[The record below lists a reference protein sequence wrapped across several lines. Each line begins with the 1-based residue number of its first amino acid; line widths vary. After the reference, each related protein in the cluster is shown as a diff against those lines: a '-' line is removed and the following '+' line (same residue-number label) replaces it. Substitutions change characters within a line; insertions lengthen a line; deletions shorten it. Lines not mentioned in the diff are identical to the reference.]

1 MRWCPCVCSYM
12 AANFH
17 EPEVSL
23 LHRFLVARDN
33 DIEKAK
39 VRLLVYAKLRKA
51 LESRFRGEVKVV

>member
-1 MRWCPCVCSYM
+1 M

-39 VRLLVYAKLRKA
+39 VRPIFPNSRKA
-51 LESRFRGEVKVV
+51 LGHQSLWGFLEEGEKA